1 MKYTE
6 KVKQIDWLA
15 YNVVQLKVSK
25 PADFQYSAGDA
36 VEIKAKDQDPGPFT
50 MTNLPDEDHLEFV
63 IRIYKD
69 HHGKTEAIS
78 KLKAG
83 DEISFTAPFN
93 TFKPKKR
100 AVFLAGGTGIT
111 PFIAVMRSMQK
122 AGELDDCLLLFSNKT
137 RKDLFMEDELNEML
151 GQQYDNVITQDK
163 EDPDYYGNI
172 DEDYLKK
179 RIEDLT
185 RPMLVCG
192 PPAFNEAME
201 KALKNIGVK
210 EALIDL
216 GS

>member
-6 KVKQIDWLA
+6 KVKQINWLA
-15 YNVVQLKVSK
+15 HNVVQLEVSK
-25 PADFQYSAGDA
+25 PADFQYSTGDA
-36 VEIKAKDQDPGPFT
+36 VEIKVKDQEPGPFT
-50 MTNLPDEDHLEFV
+50 MTNLPDEDHVEFV

-93 TFKPKKR
+93 TFKPQKR

-111 PFIAVMRSMQK
+111 PFIAVMRAMRK
-122 AGELDDCLLLFSNKT
+122 EGELEDCLLLFSNKT
-137 RKDLFMEDELNEML
+137 RKDLFLEDELNEML
-151 GQQYDNVITQDK
+151 GQHYDNVITQDK
-163 EDPDYYGNI
+163 EDPEYYGNI
-172 DEDYLKK
+172 DEDFLKK

-185 RPMLVCG
+185 RPILVCG

>member
-1 MKYTE
+1 
-6 KVKQIDWLA
+6 
-15 YNVVQLKVSK
+15 
-25 PADFQYSAGDA
+25 
-36 VEIKAKDQDPGPFT
+36 
-50 MTNLPDEDHLEFV
+50 
-63 IRIYKD
+63 
-69 HHGKTEAIS
+69 
-78 KLKAG
+78 
-83 DEISFTAPFN
+83 
-93 TFKPKKR
+93 
-100 AVFLAGGTGIT
+100 
-111 PFIAVMRSMQK
+111 
-122 AGELDDCLLLFSNKT
+122 
-137 RKDLFMEDELNEML
+137 MEDESNEML